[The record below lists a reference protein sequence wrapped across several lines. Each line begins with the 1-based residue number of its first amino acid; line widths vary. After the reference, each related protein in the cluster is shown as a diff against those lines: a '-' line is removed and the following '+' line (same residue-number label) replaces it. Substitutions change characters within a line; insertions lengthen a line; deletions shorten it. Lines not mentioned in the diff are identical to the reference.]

1 MRTTRRFFHGFG
13 WRRRRRR
20 ILSFFSVLKDT
31 NECQEKEA
39 QRINYNSEWDVF
51 CGGGGGDKKTMRIQG
66 ICVGNQTLKIMKNNE
81 KSERASESI

>member
-1 MRTTRRFFHGFG
+1 M
-13 WRRRRRR
+13 
-20 ILSFFSVLKDT
+20 SFFSVLKDT

-66 ICVGNQTLKIMKNNE
+66 ICVGNQTENNE